1 MEVVGRLSRWMSTL
15 GREANRMKRQMGE
28 QEANRMRQVGEADSR
43 LSASPVD

>member
-1 MEVVGRLSRWMSTL
+1 MGKLSRSMSRL

-28 QEANRMRQVGEADSR
+28 QEADRTRQVDEADSR